1 MKMKLCLIVCV
12 VLITCGLCACSVPN
26 ENSSG
31 ANIQAYEITS
41 AVDLNDGG
49 IHVDEYPLWAVEN
62 CNAFSNGNA
71 SAIKS
76 IKFNGEEFTGNYW
89 YSVIELYNNYQSDY
103 YEFPEG
109 WFAVNSSTGDLV
121 SIVFYSIREG
131 NKTSEQCLEL
141 ATTLA
146 KQYIDLDEYVVNTVP
161 GEFVHSYTF
170 TRYINGIETCSKLS
184 VGISTSGDIVT
195 FSHMMLDAFDTSNLG
210 KLDIQIGDIELTTTA
225 IEENSIDIVAKK
237 INTIY
242 PQNKRYVISKRLL
255 VILESGKPGVVYFV
269 DVDLPEIQQGDEI
282 YHRTVQ
288 THILLT
294 QSET

>member
-1 MKMKLCLIVCV
+1 MKMKLCLIACV
-12 VLITCGLCACSVPN
+12 ILITCGLCACSASR
-26 ENSSG
+26 ENSSVD
-31 ANIQAYEITS
+31 IQAYEIT
-41 AVDLNDGG
+41 ATVDLNDGG
-49 IHVDEYPLWAVEN
+49 THVEEYPLWTVEN
-62 CNAFSNGNA
+62 CNAFSNSNA
-71 SAIKS
+71 PAIKS
-76 IKFNGEEFTGNYW
+76 VVFNGEEFTGSYW

-103 YEFPEG
+103 YEFPGG
-109 WFAVNSSTGDLV
+109 WFAVNSSTGELV

-131 NKTSEQCLEL
+131 DKTSEQCLEL

-146 KQYIDLDEYVVNTVP
+146 KQYIDIGEYVVNTVP

-184 VGISTSGDIVT
+184 VGISTSGDIVA
-195 FSHMMLDAFDTSNLG
+195 FSHMMLDAFDTSDSG
-210 KLDIQIGDIELTTTA
+210 KLDTQVSNVELATTA
-225 IEENSIDIVAKK
+225 IEERSSDIMAKK
-237 INTIY
+237 ISTIY
-242 PQNKRYVISKRLL
+242 PENERYVISKKLL
-255 VILESGKPGVVYFV
+255 VILESGKPGIVYFV